1 MLKCFV
7 NSTVYGGLMSQ
18 VQLRLPQEML
28 AEIDCWVSEGRFKN
42 RSDAIKSIIALYQER
57 EKTRE
62 FFMLLHKRSE
72 QAKRAPEKL
81 VPLEEV

>member
-1 MLKCFV
+1 MF
-7 NSTVYGGLMSQ
+7 TVSLTAQ
-18 VQLRLPQEML
+18 VQLRLPEKML

-42 RSDAIKSIIALYQER
+42 RSDAIKSIISLYEER

-62 FFMLLHKRSE
+62 FYKMLLKHSE
-72 QAKRAPEKL
+72 EAKKHPNKL